1 MRCSARIRS
10 IHAVPTIALVDARQR
25 CRCPVTRGGDRD
37 PRSAQRSYWPTEPPR
52 REHMVSG
59 NTLTVVSTAA
69 GIVVGF
75 LTSWW
80 FSRSSKRQAEANMS
94 ALQGLFSDVAESM
107 TSKPITTGVEVDQA
121 LRSARLPDKVAGDV
135 ATSFRSAT
143 SASTIDVLVRA
154 SLGALLN
161 EHGEVSVPR
170 LLQKVAPAL
179 PDASL
184 SSVVSSLKELRE
196 DGRVSWSGDDVMK
209 AGVIRVHPQ

>member
-1 MRCSARIRS
+1 M
-10 IHAVPTIALVDARQR
+10 
-25 CRCPVTRGGDRD
+25 
-37 PRSAQRSYWPTEPPR
+37 
-52 REHMVSG
+52 SG